1 MDCPKCGASNA
12 PLKKCC
18 YRCGSILSGY
28 TINNVTGEYGY
39 RNSDGSFT
47 KEPKRNAD
55 AIEAMQQISKAFGK
69 MWEVENG
76 TITFP
81 TPIGYLRHEP
91 TGYSLAV
98 YKPISRFKRLMLRW
112 AFGLKFEKI

>member
-12 PLKKCC
+12 PLKKTCHN
-18 YRCGSILSGY
+18 CGAILTGW
-28 TINNVTGEYGY
+28 TVNNVTGEYGY

-47 KEPKRNAD
+47 KEPKRLT
-55 AIEAMQQISKAFGK
+55 EESKFRIVGVSFNHKDGAVSIK
-69 MWEVENG
+69 LKS
-76 TITFP
+76 
-81 TPIGYLRHEP
+81 PIGYLKHDP

-98 YKPISRFKRLMLRW
+98 YKPISRFKRIMLRW

>member
-18 YRCGSILSGY
+18 SSCGAVLSGW

-39 RNSDGSFT
+39 RNPDGSFT
-47 KEPKRNAD
+47 KGPKRNAD

-81 TPIGYLRHEP
+81 TPIGHLKHEP

-98 YKPISRFKRLMLRW
+98 YKPISRFKRLMLKVC
-112 AFGLKFEKI
+112 FGLKFEKI

>member
-1 MDCPKCGASNA
+1 MNCPKCGASNA

-18 YRCGSILSGY
+18 YRCGAILSGW
-28 TINNVTGEYGY
+28 TVNNVTGEYGY
-39 RNSDGSFT
+39 RNADGTFT
-47 KEPKRNAD
+47 KEPKSMTEEPKSRIVDVSFNH
-55 AIEAMQQISKAFGK
+55 KT
-69 MWEVENG
+69 G
-76 TITFP
+76 TVSITLES
-81 TPIGYLRHEP
+81 PIGRLIHES

>member
-18 YRCGSILSGY
+18 YRCGAILSGW
-28 TINNVTGEYGY
+28 TVNNVTGEYGY
-39 RNSDGSFT
+39 RNPDGTFT

-55 AIEAMQQISKAFGK
+55 MMEAMQQISEAFGK

-81 TPIGYLRHEP
+81 TPIGRLIHEP

-98 YKPISRFKRLMLRW
+98 YKPISRFKRLMLKW
-112 AFGLKFEKI
+112 CFGLKYEKI